1 MKCKHKHKETK
12 NEEIGGYN
20 IPESCTTEYD
30 IYCKDCG
37 KYLGHWYYGSTD
49 LEYFLNTAGIFKRIR
64 FYINDKWIIVKGQIR
79 RIVKH
84 EKENDDLPF

>member
-1 MKCKHKHKETK
+1 MKCKHKHEETR

-20 IPESCTTEYD
+20 IPDGCTTEYD

-37 KYLGHWYYGSTD
+37 KHLGHWYYGHTD
-49 LEYFLNTAGIFKRIR
+49 LEYFLNTASIFEKIR
-64 FYINDKWIIVKGQIR
+64 FHIQDKWIILKGQIR
-79 RIVKH
+79 KMVKH

>member
-1 MKCKHKHKETK
+1 MKCKHKHEEIR

-37 KYLGHWYYGSTD
+37 KYLGHWDYGSSD
-49 LEYFLNTAGIFKRIR
+49 LEYFLNTAGIFKRLK
-64 FYINDKWIIVKGQIR
+64 FYVKD
-79 RIVKH
+79 RIKLLKYKIYEKKH
-84 EKENDDLPF
+84 DLKENNNLPF